1 MFLIR
6 NTYMYMMKISF
17 EFGYV
22 LNPKFHSTIKVNKR
36 KSLTNE
42 KMCDAKV
49 EFSSD
54 FYSQWMNE
62 IMNS

>member
-1 MFLIR
+1 
-6 NTYMYMMKISF
+6 MMKISF